1 MVEVIREK
9 EWPDGLVLYKIY
21 DKKSCDALY
30 AHIDSLEYSTAL
42 SRSVQ
47 HYGYKYEYTIK
58 EPQTRKLIPTTAP
71 PKVIECI
78 GAALFTL
85 GILKSEPNQYI
96 VNKYLPGEGIGT
108 HRDHHPIFDYDVATL
123 SLGSP
128 IVMTFRPYPLGDSE
142 EKIDVLL
149 PVGSILIFGGDAR
162 YKWSHEIVKRKSD
175 VVDGKRIPR
184 GERISVTFRRVRDE
198 YKGVEMEVE

>member
-1 MVEVIREK
+1 MEIVRE
-9 EWPDGLVLYKIY
+9 EGWPDGLVLYKIY
-21 DKKSCDALY
+21 DEESCDRLY
-30 AHIDSLEYSTAL
+30 QHIDSLEYSTAL

-58 EPQTRKLIPTTAP
+58 EPQTRKLVPVSP
-71 PKVIECI
+71 PPEVIDCI
-78 GAALFTL
+78 GRALYTL
-85 GILKSEPNQYI
+85 KILRSEPNQYI
-96 VNKYLPGEGIGT
+96 VNKYLPGEGIGA

-128 IVMTFRPYPLGDSE
+128 IVMTFRPYPLNGSE

-162 YKWSHEIVKRKSD
+162 YQWSHEIVKRKSD
-175 VVDGKRIPR
+175 MVDGQRVKR
-184 GERISVTFRRVRDE
+184 GERISVTFRRVRDQ
-198 YKGVEMEVE
+198 YAGVEVPVE